1 MTVRD
6 LLATALTA
14 GMTFIVRYGGEVDYV
29 GQNIDK
35 AMDAIEACDEME
47 VHFFEEDEPEYM
59 LGWAL
64 IINDLDEDEKIADCS
79 GIVNKWLDEETR

>member
-6 LLATALTA
+6 LLTTALTA
-14 GMTFIVRYGGEVDYV
+14 GLSFVVRYGSEIDYQGE
-29 GQNIDK
+29 NIDD

-47 VHFFEEDEPEYM
+47 VHFYDDESDRYA
-59 LGWAL
+59 GWAL

-79 GIVNKWLDEETR
+79 GIVNKWLDEENR